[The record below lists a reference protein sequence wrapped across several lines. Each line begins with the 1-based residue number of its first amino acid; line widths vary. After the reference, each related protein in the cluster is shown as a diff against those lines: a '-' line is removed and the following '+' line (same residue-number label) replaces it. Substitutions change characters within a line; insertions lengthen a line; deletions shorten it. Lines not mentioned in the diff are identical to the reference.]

1 MSRFYLE
8 SILLLFWY
16 SNFKI
21 IKIINYFF
29 KLQVFIIAIIL
40 SLFIF
45 YSFTNISQ
53 NTNRFMSQYSYTYF
67 NALNLN
73 NLQTNENILLLDI
86 VRDSIF
92 YNKNIYSF

>member
-1 MSRFYLE
+1 MSRFYLRVDTT
-8 SILLLFWY
+8 LFWY

-53 NTNRFMSQYSYTYF
+53 NT
-67 NALNLN
+67 
-73 NLQTNENILLLDI
+73 
-86 VRDSIF
+86 
-92 YNKNIYSF
+92 K